1 MKYIIKK
8 LLTLILT
15 LFFISVLVFLIFQVI
30 PGDPALS
37 ILGTEA
43 TEEQVEALR
52 KQLGLNDSMP
62 ERYFNWFTGVLTGDL
77 GRSYR
82 YQESL
87 NEQMEVSRL
96 IAGKLPVTL
105 TLAGLSLLLIII
117 FSIPI
122 GILWG
127 GTKSRFIDGALN
139 VLSQF
144 TMSVPSFFLGIIII
158 YLFGLIM
165 RWFTPGGYIS
175 YKEDFRGYIRYMLFP
190 AITVALPKAA
200 MTAKFLR
207 NSIITQLK
215 SDYVRTA
222 YSKGARR
229 MRVLFVHVLR
239 NAMIPVVTFI
249 GVIAAEIAAGSIV
262 VEQVFGLPGI
272 GRLLVSSISTRDYPV
287 VQALMLYIVFAVVN
301 HLFSHICITDT
312 GLCRLSILRNV
323 IKVSNCVLQTVLNC
337 TKIRSLVRY

>member
-1 MKYIIKK
+1 MKYIGKK

-15 LFFISVLVFLIFQVI
+15 LFFISVLVFFIFQVI

-43 TEEQVEALR
+43 TDEKVEALR
-52 KQLGLNDSMP
+52 QLGLNAP
-62 ERYFNWFTGVLTGDL
+62 LPQRYFNWFTGVLRGDL
-77 GRSYR
+77 GKSYR

-87 NEQMEVSRL
+87 NEQMAVSRL

-127 GTKSRFIDGALN
+127 GTKSRAVDGVLN

-158 YLFGLIM
+158 YLFGLVM
-165 RWFTPGGYIS
+165 KWFTPGGYIS
-175 YKEDFRGYIRYMLFP
+175 YREDFFGYIRYMLFP
-190 AITVALPKAA
+190 AVTVALPKTA

-222 YSKGARR
+222 YSKGAQRK
-229 MRVLFVHVLR
+229 RVLFVHVLK

-249 GVIAAEIAAGSIV
+249 GIIAAEIAAGSIV

-287 VQALMLYIVFAVVN
+287 VQALMLYIVFAVVIVY
-301 HLFSHICITDT
+301 FVVD
-312 GLCRLSILRNV
+312 ILY
-323 IKVSNCVLQTVLNC
+323 
-337 TKIRSLVRY
+337 RYIDPRVEEQ

>member
-1 MKYIIKK
+1 MKYIGKK

-15 LFFISVLVFLIFQVI
+15 LFFISVLVFFIFQVI

-43 TEEQVEALR
+43 TDEKVEALR
-52 KQLGLNDSMP
+52 EQLGLNAP
-62 ERYFNWFTGVLTGDL
+62 LPQRYFNWFTGVLRGDL
-77 GRSYR
+77 GKSYR

-87 NEQMEVSRL
+87 NEQMAVSRL

-127 GTKSRFIDGALN
+127 GTKSRAVDGVLN

-158 YLFGLIM
+158 YLFGLVM
-165 RWFTPGGYIS
+165 KWFTPGGYIS
-175 YKEDFRGYIRYMLFP
+175 YREDFFGYIRYMLFP
-190 AITVALPKAA
+190 AVTVALPKTA

-222 YSKGARR
+222 YSKGAQRK
-229 MRVLFVHVLR
+229 RVLFVHVLK

-249 GVIAAEIAAGSIV
+249 GIIAAEIAAGSIV

-287 VQALMLYIVFAVVN
+287 VQALMLYIVFAVVIVY
-301 HLFSHICITDT
+301 FVVD
-312 GLCRLSILRNV
+312 ILY
-323 IKVSNCVLQTVLNC
+323 
-337 TKIRSLVRY
+337 RYIDPRVEEQ

>member
-1 MKYIIKK
+1 MKYIGKK

-15 LFFISVLVFLIFQVI
+15 LFFISVLVFFIFQVI

-43 TEEQVEALR
+43 TDEKVEALR
-52 KQLGLNDSMP
+52 EQLGLNAP
-62 ERYFNWFTGVLTGDL
+62 LPQRYFNWFTGVLRGDL
-77 GRSYR
+77 GKSYR

-87 NEQMEVSRL
+87 NEQMAVSRL

-127 GTKSRFIDGALN
+127 GTKCRAVDGVLN

-158 YLFGLIM
+158 YLFGLVM
-165 RWFTPGGYIS
+165 KWFTPGGYIS
-175 YKEDFRGYIRYMLFP
+175 YREDFFGYIRYMLFP
-190 AITVALPKAA
+190 AVTVALPKTA

-207 NSIITQLK
+207 NSIVTQLK

-222 YSKGARR
+222 YSKGAQRK
-229 MRVLFVHVLR
+229 RVLFVHVLK

-249 GVIAAEIAAGSIV
+249 GIIAAEIAAGSIV

-287 VQALMLYIVFAVVN
+287 VQALMLYIVFAVVIVY
-301 HLFSHICITDT
+301 FVVD
-312 GLCRLSILRNV
+312 ILY
-323 IKVSNCVLQTVLNC
+323 
-337 TKIRSLVRY
+337 RYIDPRVEEQ

>member
-1 MKYIIKK
+1 MKYIGKK
-8 LLTLILT
+8 LLMLILT
-15 LFFISVLVFLIFQVI
+15 LFFISVLVFFIFQVI

-43 TEEQVEALR
+43 TDEKVEALR
-52 KQLGLNDSMP
+52 EQLGLNAP
-62 ERYFNWFTGVLTGDL
+62 LPQRYFNWFTGVLRGDL
-77 GRSYR
+77 GKSYR

-87 NEQMEVSRL
+87 NEQMAVSRL

-127 GTKSRFIDGALN
+127 GTKCRAVDGVLN

-158 YLFGLIM
+158 YLFGLVM
-165 RWFTPGGYIS
+165 KWFTPGGYIS
-175 YKEDFRGYIRYMLFP
+175 YREDFFGYIRYMLFP
-190 AITVALPKAA
+190 AVTVALPKTA

-222 YSKGARR
+222 YSKGAQRK
-229 MRVLFVHVLR
+229 RVLFVHVLK

-249 GVIAAEIAAGSIV
+249 GIIAAEIAAGSIV

-287 VQALMLYIVFAVVN
+287 VQALMLYIVFAVVIVY
-301 HLFSHICITDT
+301 FVVD
-312 GLCRLSILRNV
+312 ILY
-323 IKVSNCVLQTVLNC
+323 
-337 TKIRSLVRY
+337 RYIDPRVEEQ

>member
-1 MKYIIKK
+1 MKYIGKK

-15 LFFISVLVFLIFQVI
+15 LFLISVLVFLIFQVI

-43 TEEQVEALR
+43 TDEKVEALR
-52 KQLGLNDSMP
+52 VQLGLNNP
-62 ERYFNWFTGVLTGDL
+62 LPQRYFKWFTGVLTGDL

-87 NEQMEVSRL
+87 NEQMAVSKL

-105 TLAGLSLLLIII
+105 TLAGLSLLLIIVL
-117 FSIPI
+117 SIPI

-127 GTKSRFIDGALN
+127 GTKNRVVDGVLN

-158 YLFGLIM
+158 YVFGLIM
-165 RWFTPGGYIS
+165 RWFTPGGYVS
-175 YKEDFRGYIRYMLFP
+175 YREDFWGYIRYMLFP
-190 AITVALPKAA
+190 AITVAVPKIA

-222 YSKGARR
+222 YSKGAKRK
-229 MRVLFVHVLR
+229 RVLFVHVLK

-287 VQALMLYIVFAVVN
+287 VQALMLYIVFAVVIVY
-301 HLFSHICITDT
+301 FVVD
-312 GLCRLSILRNV
+312 ILYRFIDPRV
-323 IKVSNCVLQTVLNC
+323 EEQ
-337 TKIRSLVRY
+337 

>member
-1 MKYIIKK
+1 M
-8 LLTLILT
+8 
-15 LFFISVLVFLIFQVI
+15 FFIFQVI

-43 TEEQVEALR
+43 TDEKVEALR
-52 KQLGLNDSMP
+52 EQLGLNAP
-62 ERYFNWFTGVLTGDL
+62 LPQRYFNWFTGVLRGDL
-77 GRSYR
+77 GKSYR

-87 NEQMEVSRL
+87 NEQMAVSRL

-127 GTKSRFIDGALN
+127 GTKCRAVDGVLN

-158 YLFGLIM
+158 YLFGLVM
-165 RWFTPGGYIS
+165 KWFTPGGYIS
-175 YKEDFRGYIRYMLFP
+175 YREDFFGYIRYMLFP
-190 AITVALPKAA
+190 AVTVALPKTA

-222 YSKGARR
+222 YSKGAQRK
-229 MRVLFVHVLR
+229 RVLFVHVLK

-249 GVIAAEIAAGSIV
+249 GIIAAEIAAGSIV

-287 VQALMLYIVFAVVN
+287 VQALMLYIVFAVVIVY
-301 HLFSHICITDT
+301 FVVD
-312 GLCRLSILRNV
+312 ILY
-323 IKVSNCVLQTVLNC
+323 
-337 TKIRSLVRY
+337 RYIDPRVEEQ

>member
-52 KQLGLNDSMP
+52 EQLGLNDSMP

-105 TLAGLSLLLIII
+105 TLAGLSLLIIII

-287 VQALMLYIVFAVVN
+287 VQALMLYIVFAVVIVY
-301 HLFSHICITDT
+301 FIVD
-312 GLCRLSILRNV
+312 
-323 IKVSNCVLQTVLNC
+323 VLY
-337 TKIRSLVRY
+337 RYIDPRVEEQ

>member
-1 MKYIIKK
+1 MKYIGKK

-15 LFFISVLVFLIFQVI
+15 LFFISVLVFFIFQVI

-43 TEEQVEALR
+43 TDEKVEALR
-52 KQLGLNDSMP
+52 EQLGLNAP
-62 ERYFNWFTGVLTGDL
+62 LPQRYFNWFTGVLRGDL
-77 GRSYR
+77 GKSYR

-87 NEQMEVSRL
+87 NEQMAVSRL

-127 GTKSRFIDGALN
+127 GTKSRAVDGVLN

-158 YLFGLIM
+158 YLFGLVM
-165 RWFTPGGYIS
+165 KWFTPGGYIS
-175 YKEDFRGYIRYMLFP
+175 YREDFLGYIRYMLFP
-190 AITVALPKAA
+190 AVTVALPKTA

-222 YSKGARR
+222 YSKGAQRK
-229 MRVLFVHVLR
+229 RVLFVHVLK

-249 GVIAAEIAAGSIV
+249 GIIAAEIAAGSIV

-287 VQALMLYIVFAVVN
+287 VQALMLYIVFAVVIVY
-301 HLFSHICITDT
+301 FVVD
-312 GLCRLSILRNV
+312 ILY
-323 IKVSNCVLQTVLNC
+323 
-337 TKIRSLVRY
+337 RYIDPRVEEQ

>member
-43 TEEQVEALR
+43 TQEQVEALR
-52 KQLGLNDSMP
+52 EQLGLNDPMP

-77 GRSYR
+77 GKSYR

-87 NEQMEVSRL
+87 NEQMAVSRL

-127 GTKSRFIDGALN
+127 GTKSRALDGVLN

-158 YLFGLIM
+158 YVFGLIM
-165 RWFTPGGYIS
+165 RWFTPGGYVS
-175 YKEDFRGYIRYMLFP
+175 YREDFWGYIRYMLFP
-190 AITVALPKAA
+190 AITVAVPKVA

-229 MRVLFVHVLR
+229 LRVLFVHVLK

-249 GVIAAEIAAGSIV
+249 GIIAAEIAAGSIV

-287 VQALMLYIVFAVVN
+287 VQALMLYIVSAVVIVY
-301 HLFSHICITDT
+301 FVVD
-312 GLCRLSILRNV
+312 ILY
-323 IKVSNCVLQTVLNC
+323 
-337 TKIRSLVRY
+337 RYIDPRVEEQ

>member
-1 MKYIIKK
+1 MKYIGKK

-15 LFFISVLVFLIFQVI
+15 LFFISVLVFFIFQVI

-43 TEEQVEALR
+43 TDEKVEALR
-52 KQLGLNDSMP
+52 EQLGLNAP
-62 ERYFNWFTGVLTGDL
+62 LPQRYFNWFTGVLRGDL
-77 GRSYR
+77 GKSYR

-87 NEQMEVSRL
+87 NEQMAVSRL

-127 GTKSRFIDGALN
+127 GTKCRAVDGVLN

-144 TMSVPSFFLGIIII
+144 TMSVPSFFLGIIVI
-158 YLFGLIM
+158 YLFGLVM
-165 RWFTPGGYIS
+165 KWFTPGGYIS
-175 YKEDFRGYIRYMLFP
+175 YREDFFGYIRYMLFP
-190 AITVALPKAA
+190 AVTVALPKTA

-222 YSKGARR
+222 YSKGAQRK
-229 MRVLFVHVLR
+229 RVLFVHVLK

-249 GVIAAEIAAGSIV
+249 GIIAAEIAAGSIV

-287 VQALMLYIVFAVVN
+287 VQALMLYIVFAVVIVY
-301 HLFSHICITDT
+301 FVVD
-312 GLCRLSILRNV
+312 ILY
-323 IKVSNCVLQTVLNC
+323 
-337 TKIRSLVRY
+337 RYIDPRVEEQ

>member
-1 MKYIIKK
+1 MKYIVKK

-43 TEEQVEALR
+43 TDEQVEALR
-52 KQLGLNDSMP
+52 EQLGLNDPMP

-77 GRSYR
+77 GKSYR

-87 NEQMEVSRL
+87 NEQMAVAKL
-96 IAGKLPVTL
+96 ISGKLPVTL

-127 GTKSRFIDGALN
+127 GTKSRALDGVLN
-139 VLSQF
+139 VLAQF

-158 YLFGLIM
+158 YVFGLIM
-165 RWFTPGGYIS
+165 RWFTPGGYVS
-175 YKEDFRGYIRYMLFP
+175 YREDFWGYIRYMLFP
-190 AITVALPKAA
+190 AITVAVPKVA

-207 NSIITQLK
+207 NSIITQLR

-229 MRVLFVHVLR
+229 MRVLFVHVLK

-249 GVIAAEIAAGSIV
+249 GIIAAEIAAGSIV

-287 VQALMLYIVFAVVN
+287 VQALMLYIVFAVVIVYFVVDI
-301 HLFSHICITDT
+301 LYRHIDP
-312 GLCRLSILRNV
+312 RV
-323 IKVSNCVLQTVLNC
+323 EEQ
-337 TKIRSLVRY
+337 